1 MTIRINYSITF
12 SILFLLLFT
21 SGCAGQQ
28 SRAKSSIVDYLY
40 PKESN
45 FIVEPSVPTLHLPLK
60 VGIAFVPGQQFQARG
75 VNIWSGATA
84 HASLT
89 EGGKVKLLEK
99 VAKNFRQ
106 YDFVKDIEVIPSQY
120 LTPEGSFANLEQIKT
135 MYGIDII
142 ALVSYDQTQFTDEGF
157 LSLSYWTLVGAYV
170 ISGEKN
176 DTSTMMDT
184 AVYDI
189 QSKKMLFRAPGTSQ
203 VKGSSTPINLSEE
216 LRQDSI
222 QSFNEASENMI
233 KNLDMQLQRFREKVK
248 QDPQT
253 VKIIHREGYGG
264 GGSISLSEI
273 TVMIFLLTC
282 LYRRRRS

>member
-45 FIVEPSVPTLHLPLK
+45 FIVEPSIPTLHLPLK

-222 QSFNEASENMI
+222 QSFNEASKNMV

-273 TVMIFLLTC
+273 TVMTFLLTC